1 MKKPVREAIAFAT
14 GLGLYQFFL
23 NGEKVGEDEMTPG
36 WTSYRKHLLYQ
47 TYDVKNLLKEG
58 TNTVS
63 FHSPFGL
70 TAVHQSSFSR
80 DAS

>member
-36 WTSYRKHLLYQ
+36 LDILQKTS
-47 TYDVKNLLKEG
+47 V
-58 TNTVS
+58 VS
-63 FHSPFGL
+63 DL
-70 TAVHQSSFSR
+70 
-80 DAS
+80 